1 MFTVPKRICH
11 FEEYR
16 MKQLSIAK
24 TLLSGFPRTLAL
36 FFLLTWAVFLAGRAA
51 MLALVWDGVGGE
63 PFAALVHALYV
74 GAKFDMRMA
83 VFGLIPLGVI
93 FAVPALERA
102 LPRLRPWLDALYG
115 VLFFCV
121 AVVYAVDF
129 GYFFYLR
136 QRVDV
141 SLFEF
146 LGNADISL
154 QMVWESYPVVF
165 IALGLM
171 AVTAVYAVLAD
182 RVLRAHRLTPARGWK
197 RRTGLS
203 LAVFALCFL
212 MAYGQLSSNLFPL
225 RWSDAYFSVN
235 KDLTLLALN
244 PIQNLRDS
252 AHSMHGIP
260 PDMDAVRRA
269 YPEIAAWLRVADADP
284 ETLNLLRRFS
294 PGGESAGR
302 RLNVVIIV
310 MESLAWPKTS
320 FAPNHTAT
328 ADDTTP
334 NLAALARESALF
346 SNFFAPARTT
356 ARAMFTTITGVP
368 DVNRSGG
375 TSSRNPFVVD
385 QFVLMN
391 EFQGY
396 EKFYMIGGSASWAN
410 IRGVFASNIDGLQLL
425 EEGAWKAPNVDVW
438 GVSDLA
444 LLREAAEKLDAA
456 RQPFVAVVQT
466 AGFHR
471 PYTIPDD
478 NAGFALREPSPEVM
492 RNYGFTGADEYNS
505 LRFSD
510 HALGEFF
517 RAARGMPWFDRTVF
531 AIFGDHGLNDPP
543 GNMPPG
549 YTACHL
555 QDSHVPLLIYAPGLA
570 REGLF
575 KPGVYPQPCG
585 QPDVF
590 PTLAALAGVPF
601 RYTGMGRDLFD
612 PDTRRDARQ
621 FVAGNNEAFMRL
633 VEDGYCY
640 ITEAEEGL
648 YRLDDPDGRN
658 LLGEEPDRAARMRRF
673 AADYF
678 NISKYLLYNNKKRNI
693 RDAAGPLAP

>member
-1 MFTVPKRICH
+1 
-11 FEEYR
+11 
-16 MKQLSIAK
+16 MKQLSFAK
-24 TLLSGFPRTLAL
+24 NLLSGFPRTLAL
-36 FFLLTWAVFLAGRAA
+36 FFLVTWAFFLAGRVA
-51 MLALVWDGVGGE
+51 MLVLVREGVSAG
-63 PFAALVHALYV
+63 PFSALVHALYV

-115 VLFFCV
+115 LFFFCV
-121 AVVYAVDF
+121 AAVYAVDF

-136 QRVDV
+136 QRIDV
-141 SLFEF
+141 SVFEF
-146 LGNADISL
+146 LANADISL
-154 QMVWESYPVVF
+154 RMVWESYPVLS
-165 IALGLM
+165 IALGVM
-171 AVTAVYAVLAD
+171 AVAAAYVVLAD
-182 RVLRAHRLTPARGWK
+182 RVLRAHRLTPARGWR

-212 MAYGQLSSNLFPL
+212 MAYGQLSSNFFPL

-252 AHSMHGIP
+252 AHSMHGTP

-269 YPEIAAWLRVADADP
+269 YPEIAAWLRVADANPD
-284 ETLNLLRRFS
+284 TLNLLRTVG
-294 PGGESAGR
+294 PAAENAGQ
-302 RLNVVIIV
+302 RLNVVILV
-310 MESLAWPKTS
+310 MESLAWPKSS
-320 FAPNHTAT
+320 FAPNHTSVA
-328 ADDTTP
+328 ADATP
-334 NLAALARESALF
+334 NLAALARDSALF
-346 SNFFAPARTT
+346 PNFFAPTRTT

-391 EFQGY
+391 EFRGY

-410 IRGVFASNIDGLQLL
+410 IRGVFASNIDGLHIV

-444 LLREAAEKLDAA
+444 LLREAADKLDAA

-478 NAGFALREPSPEVM
+478 NAGFVLRELSPEVM

-549 YTACHL
+549 YLACHL
-555 QDSHVPLLIYAPGLA
+555 QDSHVPLLIYAPGLT
-570 REGLF
+570 REGRF

-590 PTLAALAGVPF
+590 PTLAVLAGIPF

-621 FVAGNNEAFMRL
+621 FVAGNSEAFMRL

-648 YRLDDPDGRN
+648 YRLDAPDGRN
-658 LLGEEPDRAARMRRF
+658 LIGEEPERAARMRRF

-678 NISKYLLYNNKKRNI
+678 TLSKYLLYTNKKRDV
-693 RDAAGPLAP
+693 RDAEGALAP

>member
-1 MFTVPKRICH
+1 
-11 FEEYR
+11 
-16 MKQLSIAK
+16 MKHLPFSRTPLA
-24 TLLSGFPRTLAL
+24 GFPRTLAL
-36 FFLLTWAVFLAGRAA
+36 FFLLSWGFLLAA
-51 MLALVWDGVGGE
+51 RVVMLALVRDGVSAE
-63 PFAALVHALYV
+63 PLSALFHALYI
-74 GAKFDMRMA
+74 GAKFDMRAA

-93 FAVPALERA
+93 FAVPAFERA
-102 LPRLRPWLDALYG
+102 LPRLRPWLDAVYG
-115 VLFFCV
+115 LLFFAV
-121 AVVYAVDF
+121 ATVYAVDF

-146 LGNADISL
+146 LANAEISGR
-154 QMVWESYPVVF
+154 MVWESYPVLF
-165 IALGLM
+165 ITLGIM
-171 AVTAVYAVLAD
+171 AVTAAYTVLAD
-182 RVLRAHRLTPARGWK
+182 AILRSHRPTPALGWK
-197 RRTGLS
+197 RRAGLS
-203 LAVFALCFL
+203 VAMFALCFL
-212 MAYGQLSSNLFPL
+212 MAYAQLSSNLFPL

-252 AHSMHGIP
+252 AHSMHGTP

-269 YPEIAAWLRVADADP
+269 YPGIAAWLRVPPA
-284 ETLNLLRRFS
+284 ERNRLNLLRSFTPDR
-294 PGGESAGR
+294 ESADR
-302 RLNVVIIV
+302 RLNVMIIV
-310 MESLAWPKTS
+310 MESLAWAKS
-320 FAPNHTAT
+320 SLAPNHTAIPCD
-328 ADDTTP
+328 ATP

-346 SNFFAPARTT
+346 CNFFAPTRTT
-356 ARAMFTTITGVP
+356 SRAIFTTMTGVP

-391 EFQGY
+391 EFKGY
-396 EKFYMIGGSASWAN
+396 EKLYMIGGSASWAN
-410 IRGVFASNIDGLQLL
+410 IRGVLASNIDGLRLL
-425 EEGAWKAPNVDVW
+425 EEGAWQAPNVDVW

-444 LLREAAEKLDAA
+444 LLLETAEKLDAV

-478 NAGFALREPSPEVM
+478 NAGFVPADLPPELM

-517 RAARGMPWFDRTVF
+517 RAARGMDWFDRTVF
-531 AIFGDHGLNDPP
+531 AIFGDHGLTDPP

-549 YTACHL
+549 YLACHL
-555 QDSHVPLLIYAPGLA
+555 QDSHVPLLIYAPGLTK
-570 REGLF
+570 EGRF

-590 PTLAALAGVPF
+590 PTLATLAGIPF
-601 RYTGMGRDLFD
+601 RYTGMGRNLFD

-640 ITEAEEGL
+640 ITEAEEAL

-658 LLGEEPDRAARMRRF
+658 LLAEEPERAAGMRRF

-678 NISKYLLYNNKKRNI
+678 NISKYLLYNNKKSNI
-693 RDAAGPLAP
+693 RDAEGRP